1 MKETTKIHYVAFLDI
16 LGFKD
21 LVSREMRDGTG
32 VYLDKLLRCHRKCVE
47 IFNGDAELSIVQFSD
62 SVVISKP
69 YDAAGFRGFVNLIAE
84 YQRYLLDEELLCRG
98 GVAVN
103 QHFSNGAFTFSAGL
117 IDAYTVESTAARYP
131 RVVISSDVIDL
142 VCPDKKTPIELI
154 KEDDGLYFIDYIGI
168 TKSRRPA
175 QLARAVKQ
183 VVQTLEASQTAS
195 VREKGIWLAGYSDA
209 ILGTEYAPRRFEG
222 GRIM

>member
-1 MKETTKIHYVAFLDI
+1 MKIHYVAFLDI

-21 LVSREMRDGTG
+21 LVSQEISDGSG

-47 IFNGDAELSIVQFSD
+47 IFDGDVGLNIVQFSD
-62 SVVISKP
+62 SVVITKP
-69 YDAAGFRGFVNLIAE
+69 YDAADFRGFVGLIAE

-117 IDAYTVESTAARYP
+117 IDAYTVESTTARYP
-131 RVVISSDVIDL
+131 RVVVSPDVMDL
-142 VCPDKKTPIELI
+142 VCPDKKVPIELI

-168 TKSRRPA
+168 TKSRRPM
-175 QLARAVKQ
+175 QLAKSVSHVVKA
-183 VVQTLEASQTAS
+183 LETSKSSS
-195 VREKGIWLAGYSDA
+195 VREKGIWLASYSDA
-209 ILGTEYAPRRFEG
+209 ILGTAYAPSRFQG
-222 GRIM
+222 GRVA